1 MTDAESKLAEERRK
15 VHDEL
20 RDELFRR
27 QLSNSQ
33 ILDRS
38 ILSLSSAGLG
48 FSSVFVRNLVPLA
61 EATCRCLLYF
71 SWVLFGLAIIS
82 TLVSFFLSQG
92 GIKKQLELN
101 RQYYLENKEEA
112 INQRNLWAEATECL
126 SYVSAIVY
134 TLAAFFMVLFIAL
147 NINSSTT

>member
-1 MTDAESKLAEERRK
+1 MTDDERQRDDERRK
-15 VHDEL
+15 LHDAL

-48 FSSVFVRNLVPLA
+48 LSSIFVRSLVPLA
-61 EATCRCLLYF
+61 EANCRCLLYF
-71 SWVLFGLAIIS
+71 SWILFGLAIIS
-82 TLVSFFLSQG
+82 TLVSFFVSQK

-101 RQYYLENKEEA
+101 QQYYLENKEEV
-112 INQRNLWAEATECL
+112 INQRNLWDEATSCL
-126 SYVSAIVY
+126 SYISVIAYIF
-134 TLAAFFMVLFIAL
+134 AAFFMVLFIAL
-147 NINSSTT
+147 NINLNTA

>member
-1 MTDAESKLAEERRK
+1 MTDEERRMEERRK
-15 VHDEL
+15 LHDAL

-48 FSSVFVRNLVPLA
+48 LSSIFVRNLVPLA

-82 TLVSFFLSQG
+82 TLVSFFVSQS

-101 RQYYLENKEEA
+101 RQYYLENREEV
-112 INQRNLWAEATECL
+112 INQRNLWNEATSCL
-126 SYVSAIVY
+126 SYISVIAYIFG
-134 TLAAFFMVLFIAL
+134 AFFMVLFIAL
-147 NINSSTT
+147 NINLSTA

>member
-1 MTDAESKLAEERRK
+1 MTDEERQRDEERRK
-15 VHDEL
+15 LHDAL

-48 FSSVFVRNLVPLA
+48 LSSIFVRSLVPLA
-61 EATCRCLLYF
+61 EAACRCLLYF
-71 SWVLFGLAIIS
+71 SWILFGLAIIS
-82 TLVSFFLSQG
+82 TLVSFFVSQS

-101 RQYYLENKEEA
+101 QQYYLEKKEEV
-112 INQRNLWAEATECL
+112 INQRNLWDEATFCL
-126 SYVSAIVY
+126 SYISVIAY
-134 TLAAFFMVLFIAL
+134 TFAAFFMVLFIAL
-147 NINSSTT
+147 NINLSTA

>member
-1 MTDAESKLAEERRK
+1 MMDEERRK
-15 VHDEL
+15 LHDEL

-48 FSSVFVRNLVPLA
+48 FSSVFVRNLVPLG

-71 SWVLFGLAIIS
+71 SWALFGLAIIS
-82 TLVSFFLSQG
+82 TLVSFFFSQR

-101 RQYYLENKEEA
+101 RQYYLENKDEV
-112 INQRNLWAEATECL
+112 ITQKNLWAKATSCL
-126 SYVSAIVY
+126 SYVSAIAY
-134 TLAAFFMVLFIAL
+134 ILAALFMVLFIAL
-147 NINSSTT
+147 NINLNTA